1 MSCDDLP
8 DYYSQPLTAV
18 LILSYNLCY
27 DCGASHHGQHFLV
40 WSNFHRLLAANPH
53 KARKLLPET
62 ETSFANYTFCKIYLK
77 FLDPIFTNNYM
88 ESLIID
94 SELWEVVASLVKDFK
109 RSRVLKGL
117 VIVVVK
123 ICAVIMKEHL
133 ITYQEDRGEEALL
146 LCTLPDNAM
155 SPYPCRQQLCDQ
167 KQYIIGSSQII
178 ITW

>member
-133 ITYQEDRGEEALL
+133 ITYQEGERRLSSFVL
-146 LCTLPDNAM
+146 SLHS
-155 SPYPCRQQLCDQ
+155 SPKSAYFGLFRASREQSR
-167 KQYIIGSSQII
+167 IGSNGH
-178 ITW
+178 